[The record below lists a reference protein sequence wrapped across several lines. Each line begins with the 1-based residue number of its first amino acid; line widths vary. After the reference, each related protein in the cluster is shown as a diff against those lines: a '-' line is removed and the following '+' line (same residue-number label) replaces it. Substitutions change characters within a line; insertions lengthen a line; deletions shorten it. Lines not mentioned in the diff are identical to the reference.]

1 MGTTLRRSFEPGK
14 VLHQADQ
21 AGRDHLQQDPKV
33 NPPEGRLP
41 PLQTT
46 TPGASSPP
54 PGMGRVEINRL
65 HLDSLDELVEAVPLL
80 LGKLGQQG
88 ADLWA
93 EAYNAKKK
101 IDEAETKAYQRISSM
116 QPKGKAPTVSF
127 IERSI
132 ELDPSVQKAHL
143 EYARIEAKRRKVE
156 AMINALQAQRSFIP
170 GLQGKQN
177 YILQHGR

>member
-1 MGTTLRRSFEPGK
+1 M
-14 VLHQADQ
+14 
-21 AGRDHLQQDPKV
+21 QQDTKDDIK
-33 NPPEGRLP
+33 EGRLP
-41 PLQTT
+41 ALQATT
-46 TPGASSPP
+46 SGASSPP
-54 PGMGRVEINRL
+54 PGVGRVEINRL
-65 HLDSLDELVEAVPLL
+65 HLGSLDELVEGVPLL

-93 EAYNAKKK
+93 EAYTAKKK
-101 IDEAETKAYQRISSM
+101 IDEAETKAYLRISSM

-132 ELDPSVQKAHL
+132 ELDPAVQKAHL

-170 GLQGKQN
+170 GLQGKAN
-177 YILQHGR
+177 YILGSERR